1 MVHPYMQ
8 ALTPDQKVAVN
19 ARFYPALTW
28 LFVALALMA
37 AGTALTLK
45 TPMPDAFKR
54 HALEVEEVGEIVLQ
68 RNEQHMGYSVFLAE
82 PKPAALAQD
91 LLLGVK
97 NNWLPFHR
105 DLKVTPEQIDAWDDA
120 TPAKLD
126 VTTYQGMVVGLA
138 SGSDVMLNP
147 NDFGQAVARKRL
159 QRWGMAG
166 AALLAA
172 LGCVLFG
179 MRRKPS
185 HASR

>member
-8 ALTPDQKVAVN
+8 ALTPDQKTAVN

-45 TPMPDAFKR
+45 TPMPHELKR
-54 HALEVEEVGEIVLQ
+54 HALEVEEVGEVVLQ

-82 PKPAALAQD
+82 PKPAELAQD
-91 LLLGVK
+91 LMLGVK
-97 NNWLPFHR
+97 NDWLPFHR
-105 DLKVTPEQIDAWDDA
+105 DLKLTAEQVEAWDDA

-138 SGSDVMLNP
+138 DGANVMLNP
-147 NDFGQAVARKRL
+147 NDFGQTVARKRL

-179 MRRKPS
+179 MWRKPS
-185 HASR
+185 RASR